1 LADLLAAVDLLISPG
16 STETFGL
23 SALEGLA
30 SGTPVLSADRGGVA
44 ELVAGSG
51 AGMTF
56 AAGDVASLADVAI
69 SALQRDDLHCLG
81 LLGRAYAEREHAW
94 SRTFD
99 RLFAVYRDLAA

>member
-1 LADLLAAVDLLISPG
+1 M
-16 STETFGL
+16 
-23 SALEGLA
+23 A

-44 ELVAGSG
+44 ELIGGSG

-56 AAGDVASLADVAI
+56 VAGDGVSLGEVAI
-69 SALQRDDLHCLG
+69 QALRRDDLHCLG